1 VAQVLAN
8 YRVKNSPAFSAETS
22 QKQLLGISGFSLILR
37 RVILAKKAS
46 VVSEYQFT
54 IATSVA
60 LEIAA
65 TLEAILR
72 GLFRRGKLTENG
84 LLRGARTSE
93 FIWAWISR
101 NCCEIS
107 PE

>member
-1 VAQVLAN
+1 LLDS
-8 YRVKNSPAFSAETS
+8 YRVKNSPTSSAETF
-22 QKQLLGISGFSLILR
+22 QNQLQGISGFTLILR
-37 RVILAKKAS
+37 RVILARKTI

-72 GLFRRGKLTENG
+72 GLFRRGKLPEYAFAS
-84 LLRGARTSE
+84 LLLA
-93 FIWAWISR
+93 A
-101 NCCEIS
+101 
-107 PE
+107 